1 MGIRTVVFGN
11 LQLVFLKSK
20 VMMDSADDS
29 VRLNFAFMKYEI
41 PELKLYLDV
50 AALTLAKYSHK
61 SRIGN
66 CRM

>member
-11 LQLVFLKSK
+11 LQLIFLNSK
-20 VMMDSADDS
+20 VMMDLADDI

-41 PELKLYLDV
+41 AKLKLYLDV